1 MVFGGWRGRWWWT
14 GDTVVKGEFT
24 KLSPDTVVNTPFT
37 SKHSLYYS
45 ICDTVVK
52 GVFTTHRY
60 CCKGSVYY
68 SICGQCLVLGVER
81 ALVVDRGSVY

>member
-14 GDTVVKGEFT
+14 GDTVVKGVFT
-24 KLSPDTVVNTPFT
+24 TVSPDTVVN

-52 GVFTTHRY
+52 GVFTTV
-60 CCKGSVYY
+60 SVD
-68 SICGQCLVLGVER
+68 SVWCWGVER